1 MRAPLP
7 DNETARLDALRRL
20 GVLDT
25 EPEAEFDDLT
35 RLASFICG
43 TPISMVSLV
52 DDERQWFKSRV
63 GVELSETPRDIAFCA
78 HAILTHDILVV
89 PDAREDARFAE
100 SPLVNG
106 EMGRFRFYA
115 GVPLIT
121 PEGYA
126 LGTLC
131 AVDNVPRELTPEQKN
146 ALQVLARQAVAHL
159 RLREN
164 YQQLRELE
172 ELRDSLTHM
181 IVHDL
186 RTPLTSLI
194 GGMQSLDLLGELNEE
209 QRELA
214 CMSVNGGK
222 ALLGMINDLLDI
234 SKMEQGAMTLEMAHF
249 SPAELAAQALQQVEL
264 IAREKRLML
273 ATDIAPALAPLR
285 ADEEKLRRT
294 LVNLLGNAVKF
305 TPGEGRV
312 PLSIQPGKEG
322 RELSF
327 AVADTGEGIPAE
339 AFERIF
345 AKFGRV
351 ESRKAG
357 RKMSTGLGLTFCKMA
372 VEAHGGRIWVES
384 ELGKGSTFR
393 FTIPVSHGSG
403 GASQ

>member
-1 MRAPLP
+1 MRASLP
-7 DNETARLDALRRL
+7 ENETARLDALRRL
-20 GVLDT
+20 GILDT

-52 DDERQWFKSRV
+52 DGERQWFKSKL
-63 GVELSETPRDIAFCA
+63 GVEVSETPRDIAFCA
-78 HAILTHDILVV
+78 HAILEHDIMVV
-89 PDAREDARFAE
+89 PDAREDERFAD
-100 SPLVNG
+100 SPLVIG

-234 SKMEQGAMTLEMAHF
+234 SKMEQGAMALEMAHF

-264 IAREKRLML
+264 IAREKRLTL
-273 ATDIAPALAPLR
+273 VTDIAPALAALR

-305 TPGEGRV
+305 TSDEGRV
-312 PLSIQPGKEG
+312 TLSIQPGKEG
-322 RELSF
+322 RELNF

-345 AKFGRV
+345 AKFGQV

-357 RKMSTGLGLTFCKMA
+357 RRMSTGLGLTFCKMA

-403 GASQ
+403 GAPQ